1 MEVVKNGYFT
11 VWLTITMGAGGDGG
25 EGSAPS
31 AFISKCE
38 NSDPFFHLIFSFN
51 FDSFILKI
59 HFISL

>member
-25 EGSAPS
+25 GGSAPS

-38 NSDPFFHLIFSFN
+38 NLDPFFSFN
-51 FDSFILKI
+51 FDSFILKT